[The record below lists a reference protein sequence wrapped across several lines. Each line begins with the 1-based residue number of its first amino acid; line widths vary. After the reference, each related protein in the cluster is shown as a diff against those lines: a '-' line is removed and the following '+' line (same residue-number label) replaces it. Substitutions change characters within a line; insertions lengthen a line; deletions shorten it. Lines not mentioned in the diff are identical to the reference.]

1 MDCYR
6 VLASSVLIAL
16 AASQNFVAFFI
27 NLILALIAVLIPW
40 TVINLLD
47 FYYVSKQH
55 YDVEAIFRADGGR
68 YGLLNTQALLVYLA
82 GIVVQVPFVENA
94 FFAGPYAR
102 LIPGVDISWIISLI
116 VTSILYPLVKGR
128 ARTGRDITLSSKA

>member
-128 ARTGRDITLSSKA
+128 AKTGRAITLSSKA